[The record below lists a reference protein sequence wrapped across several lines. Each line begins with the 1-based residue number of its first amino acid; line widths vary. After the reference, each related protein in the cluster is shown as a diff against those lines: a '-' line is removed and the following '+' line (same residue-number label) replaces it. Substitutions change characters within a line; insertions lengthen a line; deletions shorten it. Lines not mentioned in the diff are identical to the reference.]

1 MNPPPLPTT
10 RTLKRVAPLSAGK
23 VLALV
28 YGAMGLIFIP
38 FFLLMSALTA
48 NLPPQQRGIFALIG
62 TGMAIAMPVFYA
74 VMGFLFGVIGAAIYN
89 LVAKMVG
96 GIEVEVE

>member
-1 MNPPPLPTT
+1 MNPPSLATI
-10 RTLKRVAPLSAGK
+10 RTLKSVAPLSAGK

-28 YGAMGLIFIP
+28 YGAMGIMFVPL
-38 FFLLMSALTA
+38 FLLMSALTA
-48 NLPPQQRGIFALIG
+48 NLPAQQRGIFALIG

-96 GIEVEVE
+96 GVEVEVE

>member
-1 MNPPPLPTT
+1 MNPPPLSTK
-10 RTLKRVAPLSAGK
+10 RTLKRVTPLSAGK
-23 VLALV
+23 VLALL
-28 YGAMGLIFIP
+28 YGAMGIMFVPL
-38 FFLLMSALTA
+38 FLLMPALTA
-48 NLPPQQRGIFALIG
+48 NLLPQQRGIFALIG

-96 GIEVEVE
+96 GIEVDVE

>member
-1 MNPPPLPTT
+1 MNPPSLSTK

-23 VLALV
+23 VLALL
-28 YGAMGLIFIP
+28 YGAMGLIFLPI
-38 FFLLMSALTA
+38 FLIIALVSSNA
-48 NLPPQQRGIFALIG
+48 PNAQRGLPAIMGLGFALAAPI
-62 TGMAIAMPVFYA
+62 IYA
-74 VMGFLFGVIGAAIYN
+74 VMGFIGGVVSAAIYN